1 MRGLWSVIW
10 LIFPLFWLVWARRGL
25 PGPAMLFPRG
35 PIRGQPSPKP
45 PLAVWLMG
53 SGLLLWATVLVWP
66 AHAPI
71 GSSTLFLVDNSSSMS
86 EPALLANAKIG
97 TRLGLGT
104 EILEA
109 HLALLPENDLSGLVR
124 FSSMPRV
131 LAPLTRERAEVAR
144 LLERITPEKTPLDAQ
159 TNLVD
164 ALIEGLTR
172 VLAVPSTKQRIILWT
187 DGEANVRANASGWSL
202 TTVAEAIRAFGV
214 ELIIFDGGPALEDLD
229 NDKQSRRAEAKA
241 LLADLAKATGGKL
254 IDPSN
259 QIPLHISAS
268 TKGPWDFTGPLVRMF
283 SGWGL
288 VVFGIG
294 LWLFEKNPG
303 KRDGALHRSIYWSNE
318 EIRSYRGM
326 FFLSAFGLL
335 LGLASIGIHFWNRN
349 EMGQSRAVMVD
360 VQQGMLAGQPTRLEL
375 SRTLLER
382 VLQNTPATCELG
394 LWVMGTHPVC
404 LMAPTVDWSAITDEL
419 QRLEAWAEDS
429 LVWERENDEALP
441 LPGKGILF
449 WDGRDLNPFEK
460 GLPWG
465 WSVVD
470 MSLGED
476 AKAER
481 FGESRILAGNPKRV
495 QSMGYWGRTIPGTES
510 GKSGIIAIKHL
521 LGAEKRSLWIGSL
534 WAMGLVSFLLM
545 VGFPRPGAYWP
556 KSFLSQRFRSV
567 GNYLVMISCFGAVG
581 ATNSQIVLAQNSL
594 NQKEYSK
601 QFELLREKL
610 ESLKGVGQEDLE
622 RGAKELIGQ
631 LEQNRDA
638 NDPQWVK
645 MSFLARATLWR
656 ARRQSDSP
664 PGPGQGESPRSGNT
678 ESGIRPFPGNY
689 PTREFPIPGDPT
701 KAEGP
706 ESARKAPLFGLEEME
721 SDGLWGQL
729 RDAQKKV
736 AREVTIRRLGRIIPR
751 PWNPT
756 MNPTIPE
763 IVPTQGG
770 GQ

>member
-1 MRGLWSVIW
+1 MRGLWSIIW
-10 LIFPLFWLVWARRGL
+10 LLLPLFWLVWARRGL

-35 PIRGQPSPKP
+35 PIRGQPSPRP
-45 PLAVWLMG
+45 PLAVWMIG
-53 SGLLLWATVLVWP
+53 AGLILWATVLVWP
-66 AHAPI
+66 AQTHI

-104 EILEA
+104 EILGA
-109 HLALLPENDLSGLVR
+109 HLCLIPENDRIGLVR

-144 LLERITPEKTPLDAQ
+144 LLDQITPEKTPLDAQ

-172 VLAVPSTKQRIILWT
+172 VLAVPSRNQRIILWS

-202 TTVAEAIRAFGV
+202 NTVAEAIRAFGV
-214 ELIIFDGGPALEDLD
+214 ELIIVDGGPSLEDLES
-229 NDKQSRRAEAKA
+229 DKQSRRAEAKA

-254 IDPSN
+254 IDPLN
-259 QIPLHISAS
+259 QIPLPVSAS
-268 TKGPWDFTGPLVRMF
+268 TKGSWDFIGPVVRMV
-283 SGWGL
+283 SGWVL
-288 VVFGIG
+288 VVLGIG
-294 LWLFEKNPG
+294 LWLFEKKTG
-303 KRDGALHRSIYWSNE
+303 KGNGALQRSIFWSNE

-326 FFLSAFGLL
+326 VFLSALGLS
-335 LGLASIGIHFWNRN
+335 LGLASIALHFWNRN
-349 EMGQSRAVMVD
+349 EDGQRRAVMVD
-360 VQQGMLAGQPTRLEL
+360 VQQGMLAGQPTRLER
-375 SRTLLER
+375 SRTILER
-382 VLQNTPATCELG
+382 ALQNYPVTCELG
-394 LWVMGTHPVC
+394 LWVMGAHPVC
-404 LMAPTVDWSAITDEL
+404 LMAPTEDWSAILDEL

-429 LVWERENDEALP
+429 LIWERRDDEALP

-449 WDGRDLNPFEK
+449 WDGRDLKPFEN

-481 FGESRILAGNPKRV
+481 FGESRILAGDPKRV
-495 QSMGYWGRTIPGTES
+495 QTMGSWGRTIPGTEF
-510 GKSGIIAIKHL
+510 GQKGMIAIKHF
-521 LGAEKRSLWIGSL
+521 LGAEKSLLWAGSL
-534 WAMGLVSFLLM
+534 WAMGLVSFLLV
-545 VGFPRPGAYWP
+545 VGFPRPGAGWP
-556 KSFLSQRFRSV
+556 KFSLSQRFRSV
-567 GNYLVMISCFGAVG
+567 SVYLVLIPCFGAVC
-581 ATNSQIVLAQNSL
+581 ATTSQIVLAQNSL
-594 NQKEYSK
+594 DQKEYSK

-622 RGAKELIGQ
+622 RAAKELIGQ
-631 LEQNRDA
+631 LEQYRDA

-645 MSFLARATLWR
+645 MNFLARAALWR
-656 ARRQSDSP
+656 ARRQSDSPP

-678 ESGIRPFPGNY
+678 ESGIRPFPGNN

-706 ESARKAPLFGLEEME
+706 ESARKAPLVGFEEME

-756 MNPTIPE
+756 TPE
-763 IVPTQGG
+763 IVPSQGG